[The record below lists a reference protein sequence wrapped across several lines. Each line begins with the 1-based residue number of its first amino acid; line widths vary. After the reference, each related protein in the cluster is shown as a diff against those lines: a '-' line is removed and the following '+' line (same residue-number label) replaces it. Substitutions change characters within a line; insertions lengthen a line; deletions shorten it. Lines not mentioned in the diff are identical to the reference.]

1 MLMCYDELISDIDM
15 RFIRLLFN
23 YITIKIIIIGNFNLF
38 IVIVSCDF
46 LFYIL
51 LLLY

>member
-15 RFIRLLFN
+15 RFRLYK
-23 YITIKIIIIGNFNLF
+23 YITIKIIGNLF